1 MRCLYFCRAYHN
13 SQHGGRTHAREF
25 FAALSKD
32 SRVESARV
40 LPPAPAATDG
50 GQHAKKAAP
59 KPFQRYRD
67 LLRVFIPRDT
77 TTNMLI
83 NELRDGGFDTL
94 IVRYT
99 GMERL
104 LYQKIRQALPHVSIA
119 LEINS
124 TYIAEEYPANIFYR
138 ALDWLECQHFREAHV
153 IFVVSEHLRAHL
165 IDRGLDPARVI
176 VNPNGVD
183 PAVFSPSI
191 QIDAAAM
198 REQFK
203 IPSDALILGYVG
215 GMETF
220 RRLPLLVEQFAELRR
235 RGHKKLFLLI
245 IGAGK
250 DWQAVIDAIAKHHD
264 VLDGWV
270 STLGWQPHNE
280 VPKLMRLFD
289 IAIFPY
295 TNDYVSP
302 LKLFEYLA
310 MGMATVGP
318 DISGIR
324 GIFLDRQ
331 HLRLVSQTEL
341 NFVAVMEELLAQPEQ
356 MRQLAQQGLQHVVT
370 HYTWQHNVAKFLDG
384 IQAPGASER

>member
-1 MRCLYFCRAYHN
+1 MRCLYFCRAYHD

-25 FAALSKD
+25 FAALGKD
-32 SRVESARV
+32 PRVETARV
-40 LPPAPAATDG
+40 LPLTAATTNG
-50 GQHAKKAAP
+50 EQSAKKAAP
-59 KPFQRYRD
+59 KRFQRYRD
-67 LLRVFIPRDT
+67 LLRVFIPRQT
-77 TTNMLI
+77 MTNLLI
-83 NELRDGGFDTL
+83 DELRDGRFDAL
-94 IVRYT
+94 VVRYT

-124 TYIAEEYPANIFYR
+124 TYIAEEYPANRFYR

-153 IFVVSEHLRAHL
+153 CFVVSEHLKTHL

-183 PAVFSPSI
+183 PTVFSPAI
-191 QIDAAAM
+191 QIDAAAL
-198 REQFK
+198 REQLK
-203 IPSDALILGYVG
+203 IPNDALILGYVG

-235 RGHKKLFLLI
+235 RGHEKLFLLL

-250 DWQAVIDAIAKHHD
+250 DWQAVQDTIAKHHD
-264 VLDGWV
+264 ELDGWV

-289 IAIFPY
+289 VAIFPY

-310 MGMATVGP
+310 MGLPTVGP
-318 DISGIR
+318 DISGIQ
-324 GIFLDRQ
+324 GIFLDRE
-331 HLRLVSQTEL
+331 HLRLVSQIEL
-341 NFVAVMEELLAQPEQ
+341 NFVKVMEELLAQPQQ

-370 HYTWQHNVAKFLDG
+370 HYTWQHNAAKVLDG
-384 IQAPGASER
+384 IQLLGTRAQ